1 LLEAEPWRGILLV
14 NPRLK
19 PNLEKP
25 LARFAAIIENT
36 VDRPQEEYGVPQL
49 MRMLK
54 LSREQT
60 PKIPL
65 EFGGGLCASFD
76 A

>member
-1 LLEAEPWRGILLV
+1 LRPKLGGGYYSSTRDS
-14 NPRLK
+14 
-19 PNLEKP
+19 NLEKP
-25 LARFAAIIENT
+25 FARFAAIIENT
-36 VDRPQEEYGVPQL
+36 VDPPQEKYGVPQL

-54 LSREQT
+54 LSRVQT